1 MYVLKGI
8 SNLAKLVSRPFKTKF
23 ELGLF
28 VSSSP
33 SLKIFDIESM
43 SSKTYS
49 KINKSIP
56 NRK

>member
-1 MYVLKGI
+1 MYVLRDI
-8 SNLAKLVSRPFKTKF
+8 SNLAKLVSKHFKTKF
-23 ELGLF
+23 GLGLF

-33 SLKIFDIESM
+33 SLKIFDIESV

-49 KINKSIP
+49 KVNKSIP